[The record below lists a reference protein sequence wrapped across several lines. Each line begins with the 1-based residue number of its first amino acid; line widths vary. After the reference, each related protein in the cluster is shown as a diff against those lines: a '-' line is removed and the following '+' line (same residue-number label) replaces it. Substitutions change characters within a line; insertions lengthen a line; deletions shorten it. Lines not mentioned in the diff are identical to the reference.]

1 MHMKPV
7 ILFQHVSHD
16 IQEYRD
22 DTTSLDGVQYVL
34 VTITMHPP
42 QYYCR
47 KNRVTCEPVDAARS
61 SNPNAAGRQFG
72 LFVPHRLTQP
82 CEASK
87 ALSKIDTCYT
97 LVARMAAAERNWW
110 IVPNA
115 RKNFEASRSQI
126 LIWFV
131 GFDLAVF
138 KVLNLPKAETPTEVS
153 SSSD

>member
-61 SNPNAAGRQFG
+61 SNPNAAGRQSG

-87 ALSKIDTCYT
+87 ALSKIDTCYSGRQDGRCRKK
-97 LVARMAAAERNWW
+97 LV
-110 IVPNA
+110 
-115 RKNFEASRSQI
+115 
-126 LIWFV
+126 
-131 GFDLAVF
+131 D
-138 KVLNLPKAETPTEVS
+138 S
-153 SSSD
+153 S